1 MATPTYTDPSTL
13 PSSGADIDAE
23 PLANRFQGLHN
34 FLNEA
39 ANIDEA
45 NVDLTSTN
53 GLAGL
58 STAQTITGL
67 KSFSNTSAAAGGVR
81 TAGIFQHNPASGT
94 AADNDGVEIIF
105 RGDDDDGNTADYGE
119 IECVFT
125 DTAVT
130 GEDSDFFIKALV
142 AATARNVLSV
152 GSSGTVFNED
162 SQDIDFRIETDNIA
176 NGFSVDAGLDTFSF
190 GAAAVDDQ
198 FVKIATPT
206 ATHTATTNTY
216 ALNVQPGGAQTIPSG
231 TTAYVG
237 SVNIEEPN
245 ITATGTVTNA
255 FTLRVGGAPTEGGTT
270 NYALWVDAGA
280 SQLDGTLGVGG
291 ALNLS
296 TVAAAG
302 EDTDKFLVLDSSGNV
317 DYRSG
322 SDVLSDIGGTSGGAT
337 LSWSTDDTIVTV
349 TGSNAMQGEANLKFS
364 SGQVMTVSSGSASL
378 PQILVENTA
387 NDATSGVLK
396 FNVNKGAD
404 GSDGDDLGR
413 IECWGYDDGT
423 PSTQQYATILG
434 EIADASSGSETGKL
448 SFFVAENDGTAT
460 TAGLTLTGSTAT
472 DGEIDVTIGAGAAS
486 VVTVPG
492 HIDLEGDIDVN
503 GTLEADAIT
512 IGGSAIGSI
521 YSPVAGHSSIA
532 TVGTITT
539 GTWQSSTVIASAYL
553 DTDTAHL
560 TTTQTFTGD
569 KTFTGTVTVGV
580 DDTGKDVK
588 FFGASA
594 GAYMEWD
601 ESEDQLRIMGA
612 SADATTST
620 GKLLL
625 ATSLTD
631 INANDVLG
639 KIDFQAPH
647 ETGTDATAIAASIQ
661 AVAQGTFAAD
671 LNATDLIFYTG
682 HSEAATEKFRITS
695 QGELGIGGANYGTD
709 GQVLTSTG
717 AGTAP
722 AWEDVSAS
730 STFSADTVVSNGYG
744 LTVGSAASDRQAVNG
759 VVCET
764 QILGTGDA
772 DSAFAIGRWGN
783 NASSALLYMYKSR
796 GGSIGGAGTVLN
808 DNDRIGQIIF
818 CGDDSTDYQV
828 AAGRIWCEVDVGT
841 VSENVLGGAVC
852 ISTNDGGSGSG
863 DTERFRIHA
872 NGNFTGS
879 SSADISDSRLKEN
892 VATLSGSLA
901 KINQLRGIEFT
912 WKTEAK
918 KDTDKHYGFL
928 AQEVES
934 IIPTVV
940 WDKSVHDITAQA
952 ATTYTDGDTIP
963 DGKSIG
969 DVKTAAIE
977 GKAFKSLHYSGLI
990 PVLVEAIKEL
1000 TARVEALEA

>member
-1 MATPTYTDPSTL
+1 MAL
-13 PSSGADIDAE
+13 G
-23 PLANRFQGLHN
+23 R
-34 FLNEA
+34 
-39 ANIDEA
+39 
-45 NVDLTSTN
+45 
-53 GLAGL
+53 
-58 STAQTITGL
+58 AQTSVALKTWKITT
-67 KSFSNTSAAAGGVR
+67 NAATSVQDVAV
-81 TAGIFQHNPASGT
+81 FEWDPASGT
-94 AADNDGVEIIF
+94 PGIGQGIGFSFKMSDASNNQDEVASLEVVQNNVTHSSEASEFVFNTMVGASLVE
-105 RGDDDDGNTADYGE
+105 
-119 IECVFT
+119 
-125 DTAVT
+125 
-130 GEDSDFFIKALV
+130 
-142 AATARNVLSV
+142 VLSV
-152 GSSGTVFNED
+152 GSQGLVWNESGADLDVKFETNDVANFLT
-162 SQDIDFRIETDNIA
+162 ID
-176 NGFSVDAGLDTFSF
+176 GGLNTMAI

-198 FVKIATPT
+198 FLKIATPT
-206 ATHTATTNTY
+206 TTHTATANTY
-216 ALNVQPGGAQTIPSG
+216 ALNVQPGGAQTIPAG

-245 ITATGTVTNA
+245 ITATGTVTHA
-255 FTLRVGGAPTEGGTT
+255 FTLRVGGAPTEGGTS
-270 NYALWVDAGA
+270 NFALWVDAGA
-280 SQLDGTLGVGG
+280 TQLDGDLKVGIAG
-291 ALNLS
+291 TGHDVTFYGDTSGQYMFWDQSADELVLAGDTKLS
-296 TVAAAG
+296 FHDAAG
-302 EDTDKFLVLDSSGNV
+302 GENIIATSDGHLEINAGTTLDITAPTVDLNTATELNIDTNAFDLNCSGAITATGTTV
-317 DYRSG
+317 DIDGSG
-322 SDVLSDIGGTSGGAT
+322 AMQINSSGGAISIANDNVDQNVNLATAGTRTVAIGILDGTDTTT
-337 LSWSTDDTIVTV
+337 LTTKGTQTH
-349 TGSNAMQGEANLKFS
+349 TGSS
-364 SGQVMTVSSGSASL
+364 
-378 PQILVENTA
+378 
-387 NDATSGVLK
+387 
-396 FNVNKGAD
+396 
-404 GSDGDDLGR
+404 
-413 IECWGYDDGT
+413 
-423 PSTQQYATILG
+423 
-434 EIADASSGSETGKL
+434 
-448 SFFVAENDGTAT
+448 
-460 TAGLTLTGSTAT
+460 
-472 DGEIDVTIGAGAAS
+472 
-486 VVTVPG
+486 
-492 HIDLEGDIDVN
+492 
-503 GTLEADAIT
+503 
-512 IGGSAIGSI
+512 
-521 YSPVAGHSSIA
+521 
-532 TVGTITT
+532 
-539 GTWQSSTVIASAYL
+539 
-553 DTDTAHL
+553 
-560 TTTQTFTGD
+560 
-569 KTFTGTVTVGV
+569 TVGV
-580 DDTGKDVK
+580 DDAGFDVK
-588 FFGASA
+588 FFGHAA

-601 ESEDQLRIMGA
+601 ASEDQLRIMGA

-647 ETGTDATAIAASIQ
+647 EAGGTDAITIAASIQ

-744 LTVGSAASDRQAVNG
+744 LTVGAAASDRQAVNG

-764 QILGTGDA
+764 QCLGTGDA

-912 WKTEAK
+912 WKAEAK